1 MEEEVRKRIEELR
14 ALIEYHNRKYYIEN
28 EPEISDYEYDM
39 LMKEL
44 IALENAYPHLVTPDS
59 PTQRVGGQ
67 PLEGFETVQHRV
79 PMLSLDNAYNEE
91 EVRDFDERV
100 RKAVGEEVQYV
111 AELKIDG
118 VGVSLIYENS
128 VLVRAV
134 SRGDGERGDDI
145 TANIKTI
152 RSVPLRLSHLEGGI
166 SPSFL
171 DVRGEVYLPKKALD
185 ALNRE
190 REEAGEKPFANPRNA
205 AAGSLK
211 LLDPRIVAKRPLD
224 IFVHSLGYVEGMDI
238 EDQFS
243 ALKAFKELGLKV
255 NPHSI
260 LCSSIDEAIDYYNSW
275 VERRDELEYEVD
287 GLVIKV
293 NSFEQQ
299 RRLGAT
305 SKSPRWAIAF
315 KFPARQR
322 TTKLLDIVLQVGRTG
337 AITPVAILEPVELA
351 GAVIKRAT
359 LHNEDE
365 IRRKDIR
372 IGDRVILERS
382 GDVIPKVVGV
392 VKGVRDGTEKEF
404 VMPRQCPSCGGP
416 IKRPPGEAIYRCEN
430 ISCPAQLKRRL
441 SHFVSR
447 DAMDIEGMGDSLI
460 DQLVDK
466 GLVKDYADIYSLR
479 YEDLVRLERMG
490 PKSAKNLLESIEE
503 SKGRE
508 LSRLIYALGIRH
520 VGSHIADILAEKYE
534 SIEELAMASIEELQ
548 EIPEIGPTVAE
559 SIYSFFRHEGTA
571 PVLRKLEA
579 AGVRM
584 RKEEK
589 PPEAERIE
597 SPISGRTFVFTGALS
612 TMTRKEAEELVKR
625 LGGKVSDSVSRK
637 TDFVV
642 VGKEPGSK
650 YEKALSLGIKMLT
663 EEEFI
668 KLLNLSEPKR

>member
-28 EPEISDYEYDM
+28 EPEISDYEYDL

-91 EVRDFDERV
+91 EVREFDERV

-152 RSVPLRLSHLEGGI
+152 RSVPLRLSHLKGGI
-166 SPSFL
+166 SPRFL

-255 NPHSI
+255 NPYSV

-351 GAVIKRAT
+351 GAVIRRAT

-392 VKGVRDGTEKEF
+392 VKSVRDGTEKEF

-460 DQLVDK
+460 EQLVDK

-503 SKGRE
+503 SKERE

-548 EIPEIGPTVAE
+548 EIPEIGPAVAE
-559 SIYSFFRHEGTA
+559 SIYSFFGHEGTA

-589 PPEAERIE
+589 PPEAEKIE
-597 SPISGRTFVFTGALS
+597 SPIAGRTFVFTGALS

-663 EEEFI
+663 EEEFV
-668 KLLNLSEPKR
+668 KLLNLSESKR